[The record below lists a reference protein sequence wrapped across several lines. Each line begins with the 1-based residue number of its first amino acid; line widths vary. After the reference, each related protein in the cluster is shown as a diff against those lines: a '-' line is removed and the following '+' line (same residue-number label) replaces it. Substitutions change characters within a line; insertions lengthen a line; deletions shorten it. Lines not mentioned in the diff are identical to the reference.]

1 MRDYAP
7 MPKTRTQKE
16 TAVRELADA
25 LKGGKAVAFADY
37 QGMTVQ
43 AVTGLRKKLTSAKVQ
58 YIVAKKTLLRL
69 AAKEAGYELDTKTLP
84 GMIGTAIATDD
95 EMAATKLIGDAGKDT
110 PIKLVGG
117 IFEGKVVDQ
126 AYVVQLSKLPGRSEL
141 LGQLLSVLNGPA
153 SAFVRLLNAYAEKQG
168 QGAPAAGE
176 ASGKPEASEAS
187 APAVAE
193 APAAEPAPAAEAAPA
208 ETPAEPAP
216 APEAA
221 PAEAPAEPAAPS
233 EPAA

>member
-1 MRDYAP
+1 

-16 TAVRELADA
+16 TAVRELSEA
-25 LKGGKAVAFADY
+25 LKNGKAVAFADY

-43 AVTGLRKKLTSAKVQ
+43 AVTGLRKQLTAAKVK

-69 AAKEAGYELDTKTLP
+69 AAKEAGFELDTKTLP
-84 GMIGTAIATDD
+84 GMIGTAIATED
-95 EMAATKLIGDAGKDT
+95 EMAPTKLIGDAGKDL

-117 IFEGKVVDQ
+117 IFEGKLVDQ
-126 AYVVQLSKLPGRSEL
+126 EYVVQLSKLPGRSEL
-141 LGQLLSVLNGPA
+141 LGQFLSVLNGPA

-168 QGAPAAGE
+168 
-176 ASGKPEASEAS
+176 
-187 APAVAE
+187 
-193 APAAEPAPAAEAAPA
+193 EAAPA
-208 ETPAEPAP
+208 PAPAP

-221 PAEAPAEPAAPS
+221 APVAEAPVAPEAPAEAAPAQAEAPAPEAAPVEAPAETAPEAAPEAPGAEAPS

>member
-1 MRDYAP
+1 

-16 TAVRELADA
+16 VAVRELADA

-95 EMAATKLIGDAGKDT
+95 EMAPTKLIGDAGKDT

-117 IFEGKVVDQ
+117 IFEGKIVDQ
-126 AYVVQLSKLPGRSEL
+126 AYVVQLSKLPGRSDL

-168 QGAPAAGE
+168 QGAPAPVAE
-176 ASGKPEASEAS
+176 
-187 APAVAE
+187 APAAAPVADAAPAPAE
-193 APAAEPAPAAEAAPA
+193 APAAEPAPA